1 MRPALGPR
9 HDQKGV
15 ILQTSIDAPLKARKA
30 NTPRMHTETAPHAC
44 LQLSLLHICLQKARC
59 RARARVRNDWLGPLG
74 PQQSKGSARFT
85 PQPRGDTQRWMVGV
99 VSSILGSTPAA
110 AHQWGILVSKPG
122 APKPPCSQR
131 PHWSTKVCLCHGS
144 HLEIRG
150 ACLCK
155 FAGMGALYMS
165 IRQFTV
171 ICRLCGYAS

>member
-1 MRPALGPR
+1 MHHSKPEKQTPQECTPKRHPTHVSNCRCSTSASRKHAAAPAPGC
-9 HDQKGV
+9 
-15 ILQTSIDAPLKARKA
+15 
-30 NTPRMHTETAPHAC
+30 ETTGWA
-44 LQLSLLHICLQKARC
+44 L
-59 RARARVRNDWLGPLG
+59 LG